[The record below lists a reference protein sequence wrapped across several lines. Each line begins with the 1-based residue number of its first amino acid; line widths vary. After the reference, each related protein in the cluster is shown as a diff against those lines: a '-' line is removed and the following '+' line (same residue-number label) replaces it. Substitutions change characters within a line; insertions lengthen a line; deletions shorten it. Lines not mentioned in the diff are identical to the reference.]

1 MDGEESRRSIH
12 RTPRRPRQYRNRS
25 RKARRPPRWSSRH
38 QTTGQQAALRRQIR
52 LHEGE
57 RLKVYKCTGGKLTIG
72 VGRNL
77 EDRITV
83 EESNMLLDND
93 LAAFQVELL
102 RKLPWVSDLDDV
114 RQRVL
119 IDMAFN
125 LGMSGLLTFKNTLA
139 AIKSGDYE
147 RGARGMLESKWATQ
161 VGKRGTTELHDADWQ
176 GSARAVAEAMKG
188 RFIVKRGGHYV
199 LHTDY
204 DEIGL
209 PFDELIA
216 FEPEPQSRHTTKKST
231 RDDSYHSKMRDLIRN
246 RDARSN

>member
-1 MDGEESRRSIH
+1 MPKWLASLIKWTAKNHGVVDSPNTPSTPPTSEPKPESSAAPSSGAADI
-12 RTPRRPRQYRNRS
+12 RPQIN
-25 RKARRPPRWSSRH
+25 
-38 QTTGQQAALRRQIR
+38 QAALRRQIR

-77 EDRITV
+77 EDRGITV

-102 RKLPWVSDLDDV
+102 RKLPWVADLDDV

-125 LGMSGLLTFKNTLA
+125 LGMSGLLSFKNTLA

-161 VGKRGTTELHDADWQ
+161 VGKRAERLSCMMLTGKDPRELWP
-176 GSARAVAEAMKG
+176 K
-188 RFIVKRGGHYV
+188 
-199 LHTDY
+199 
-204 DEIGL
+204 
-209 PFDELIA
+209 P
-216 FEPEPQSRHTTKKST
+216 
-231 RDDSYHSKMRDLIRN
+231 
-246 RDARSN
+246 